1 MSLLKIPPRFKC
13 FDGPVTKKEQGFFT
27 PSVEAEALKN
37 SVMMCLMTEKG
48 SRPGNRSFGSK
59 LMSLVFEEN
68 DVLLQDLAQQYISEA
83 LSFEPRVSILKVS
96 ALRENNLLKFSLL
109 IAEVGSNKQHKL
121 DFGF

>member
-1 MSLLKIPPRFKC
+1 
-13 FDGPVTKKEQGFFT
+13 
-27 PSVEAEALKN
+27 
-37 SVMMCLMTEKG
+37 MMCLMTEKG

-83 LSFEPRVSILKVS
+83 LAFEPRVTILKVFAS
-96 ALRENNLLKFSLL
+96 REDALLRFSLL

-121 DFGF
+121 EFGF